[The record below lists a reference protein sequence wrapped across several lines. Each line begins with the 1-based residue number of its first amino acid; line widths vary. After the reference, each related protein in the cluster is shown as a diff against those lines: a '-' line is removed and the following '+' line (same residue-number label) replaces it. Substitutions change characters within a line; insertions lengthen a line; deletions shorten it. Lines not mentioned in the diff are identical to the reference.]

1 MPAPLI
7 IWGVAAGVSALA
19 GLGYA
24 GYKIWDEQE
33 GAEEDALRAHEAVRE
48 AHAKREQAE
57 QQAFFHQQLRAIQT
71 QVVQEFEGL
80 GFSLKREPTL
90 SELAAWAALHSD
102 NTVLSQ
108 AIEDEA
114 GGVLFALMALPTE
127 QENALASLLVSMG
140 NLIDQKGDNS
150 LLISISELGE
160 IDKKHRSLSALKD
173 HVSQSLSHA

>member
-7 IWGVAAGVSALA
+7 IWGVTAGISALA

-24 GYKIWDEQE
+24 GYKIW
-33 GAEEDALRAHEAVRE
+33 EEHESATEEALRAHEAVRE
-48 AHAKREQAE
+48 AHAAREHAE
-57 QQAFFHQQLRAIQT
+57 QQALFHQQLRAIQ
-71 QVVQEFEGL
+71 QHVFQEFEGL
-80 GFSLKREPTL
+80 GVSLKREPTMN
-90 SELAAWAALHSD
+90 ELAVWAALHSD

-114 GGVLFALMALPTE
+114 SGVLFALMALPTE

-150 LLISISELGE
+150 LLISISELRE
-160 IDKKHRSLSALKD
+160 IDKKYRSLSALKD